1 MAGIGIGK
9 RLFAAAAVVGF
20 AALFVVLG
28 VRFSTA
34 DEPKVPDLSDL
45 RDAVKAAGKR
55 GENVDEVKK
64 ALDALEKSLAK
75 GFTPKPGAGP
85 PAELV
90 ALRDAVEAAARKGE
104 NVEDIRTQL
113 DAVEKALVGRVLVS
127 PKPVPVQPD
136 PVRPNPRP
144 NPGRFDPG
152 FPQPLPQ
159 LEFPQFPDFNPGFNP
174 GGIDREALQKAQDLM
189 RKAMEMRL
197 KDPNNAEALK
207 LMEQARE
214 AMLKAV
220 VGGGGLAMPDFNV
233 GRLPVQ
239 DRFRL
244 GVRMEKLTPL
254 VIDQLGIEVGRGIAI
269 TDVIAGS
276 AAEKAGFKPHDIVL
290 EFAGKPVSDATE
302 DFNRQVTAVKA
313 GEKVD
318 AVVLRKGKKV
328 ELKGIELPEQPRVA
342 PPRLDVRP
350 LPVPAFPNADTLP
363 DLGPKPGVLPGFG
376 DGLPVPN
383 PKAFPGGFGNGN
395 SVTYSVNN
403 GEFTIK
409 ANQGGVNYV
418 ITGTQEG
425 QDRTISKVTIT
436 DGDKTVE
443 AEKLDK
449 VPEQYRPTVEKLLKG
464 GQPRVI
470 NRRDR

>member
-1 MAGIGIGK
+1 MAGTEIGK

-20 AALFVVLG
+20 AALFVLLG

-75 GFTPKPGAGP
+75 GFTPKPGAAP

-127 PKPVPVQPD
+127 PKPVPAQPD

-144 NPGRFDPG
+144 NPGRFDPV
-152 FPQPLPQ
+152 FPQPLP
-159 LEFPQFPDFNPGFNP
+159 LEFPQFPDFNPG
-174 GGIDREALQKAQDLM
+174 GIDRDALQKAQDLM

-214 AMLKAV
+214 AMMKA
-220 VGGGGLAMPDFNV
+220 VGGGGLVMPDFNV
-233 GRLPVQ
+233 GRLPAQ

-244 GVRMEKLTPL
+244 GIRMEKLTPL
-254 VIDQLGIEVGRGIAI
+254 VIDQLGIEAGRGIAI

-276 AAEKAGFKPHDIVL
+276 PAEKAGFKPHDIVL

-328 ELKGIELPEQPRVA
+328 ELKGIDLPEQPRVV

-350 LPVPAFPNADTLP
+350 LPVPVFPNPNTLP
-363 DLGPKPGVLPGFG
+363 DLGPKPGVLPGGG

-383 PKAFPGGFGNGN
+383 VKPLPVPGGGFGNGN
-395 SVTYSVNN
+395 AAYSVTN

-409 ANQGGVNYV
+409 ANQDGVNYV
-418 ITGTQEG
+418 ITGKQEG
-425 QDRTISKVTIT
+425 AERTVGKVTIT

-464 GQPRVI
+464 GQPRAI